1 MRSGAKNS
9 WDSRCR
15 KIMTSASK
23 KISKLLIAN
32 RGEIAV
38 RVIRACRE
46 MSIRSVAVYSDIDKH
61 APHVRM
67 ADEAYW
73 IGAAPSSESYLKI
86 DSIIEVAQKSGA
98 SAIHPGYGFLAENSN
113 FAKACQ
119 KNSIA
124 FLGPKPETIGLL
136 GDKLKARKIAIE
148 CGLPV
153 APGAEISLGET
164 KRSFEEA
171 RKIGYPVLVKAAA
184 GGGGKGMRIAAD
196 ESELAQAMESAS
208 REAKSAFADERI
220 FLEKYL
226 EKPRHIE
233 VQIFGDTHGNYVHL
247 CERECSIQRRYQKL
261 IEESPSPFVTSELR
275 EEICSAAVNIARACE
290 YVGAGT
296 VEFLLDKNG
305 KFYFLEVNTRLQ
317 VEHPVTEMVTGFDL
331 VREQIRVAEGH
342 KLSFS
347 QSEVKQRGWSIEA
360 RISSE
365 DSSNNFLPSSGK
377 ITHYRE
383 PSGPGVRVDSGIDAN
398 SEVSVHYDP
407 LLAKLIVWGADRE
420 QAIQRA
426 KRALDEF
433 KISGVNTTV
442 GFAREIIDS
451 AEFKKGDLSTS
462 FIEDY
467 FKNNSRPDFSDEE
480 FRIAAIVA
488 AVLKFRESQTLRP
501 MVLRRHGEESRW
513 KSLIHSDHSRNGW
526 K

>member
-1 MRSGAKNS
+1 MTFT
-9 WDSRCR
+9 SR
-15 KIMTSASK
+15 

-38 RVIRACRE
+38 RVIRTCRE
-46 MSIRSVAVYSDIDKH
+46 MGIRSVAVYSDVDKH

-86 DSIIEVAQKSGA
+86 GSIIEVAKKSGA
-98 SAIHPGYGFLAENSN
+98 SAIHPGYGFLAENSD

-119 KNSIA
+119 ENSIA
-124 FLGPKPETIGLL
+124 FLGPKPETIDLL
-136 GDKLKARKIAIE
+136 GDKLKARKIAID
-148 CGLPV
+148 CGLRV
-153 APGAEISLGET
+153 APGAEVSPGET
-164 KRSFEEA
+164 KRSIKEA
-171 RKIGYPVLVKAAA
+171 KKIGYPVLVKAAV

-196 ESELAQAMESAS
+196 ESALAQAMESAG
-208 REAKSAFADERI
+208 REAKSAFGDERI

-233 VQIFGDTHGNYVHL
+233 VQIFGDVHGNYVHL
-247 CERECSIQRRYQKL
+247 CERECSIQRRHQKL
-261 IEESPSPFVTSELR
+261 IEESPSSFVTPELR
-275 EEICSAAVNIARACE
+275 EEICSAAVAIARACE

-296 VEFLLDKNG
+296 VEFLLDKNR

-347 QSEVKQRGWSIEA
+347 QRDVSQTGWSIEA

-365 DSSNNFLPSSGK
+365 DSSNNFLPSTGK
-377 ITHYRE
+377 ITRYRE
-383 PSGPGVRVDSGIDAN
+383 PSGPGVRVDSGVSAD

-420 QAIQRA
+420 QAIERA
-426 KRALDEF
+426 KRALDEY
-433 KISGVNTTV
+433 KISGVETTA
-442 GFAREIIDS
+442 GFAREIINS
-451 AEFKKGDLSTS
+451 AEFKKGNLSTS

-467 FKNNSRPDFSDEE
+467 FKNNSRPEALAAPEAPDERIQE
-480 FRIAAIVA
+480 QIEIAAIVA

-501 MVLRRHGEESRW
+501 LVLRRHAEKSRW
-513 KSLIHSDHSRNGW
+513 KALIRSSRSQNGW